1 MCLTKKLE
9 WTKQSKQSL
18 NWIRLVQR
26 RPPPSSNMCIRAF
39 VRWTSCGCGWFEWEK
54 WNAQWLRSGFGNRQ
68 LVNFSDCVWGFGRLR
83 KKKFLPWKGH
93 LLSLLYAKG
102 CRLHECRECRES
114 AWSNGGGAFSH
125 PAGPDA
131 TVGCCH
137 VCSSTQVGQTMNTF
151 DTWYMHVQCWNPKP
165 LEEALNW
172 SEVAGGY
179 ARVVAMICGR
189 FPSKNNSRNT
199 TWFWVV
205 FLHENKSRR
214 QKNTPGT
221 IVAAR
226 YARNYRLRV
235 PIILGPVNCL

>member
-102 CRLHECRECRES
+102 CRLHECTECRES
-114 AWSNGGGAFSH
+114 AWSNGGGGFFPSCGSRCHRWLLSCVLINAG
-125 PAGPDA
+125 GPDNEYFWHLVHA
-131 TVGCCH
+131 CSVLEPKTTRGGIELVGGGWW
-137 VCSSTQVGQTMNTF
+137 VCTCRGH
-151 DTWYMHVQCWNPKP
+151 D
-165 LEEALNW
+165 LW
-172 SEVAGGY
+172 S
-179 ARVVAMICGR
+179 
-189 FPSKNNSRNT
+189 FSLK
-199 TWFWVV
+199 
-205 FLHENKSRR
+205 K
-214 QKNTPGT
+214 
-221 IVAAR
+221 
-226 YARNYRLRV
+226 
-235 PIILGPVNCL
+235 